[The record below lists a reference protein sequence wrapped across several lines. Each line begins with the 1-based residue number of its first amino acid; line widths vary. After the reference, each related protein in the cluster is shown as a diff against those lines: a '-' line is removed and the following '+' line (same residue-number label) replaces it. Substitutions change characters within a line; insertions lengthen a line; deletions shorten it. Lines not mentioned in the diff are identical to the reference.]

1 MGDTSRKVRAL
12 HFEWWRFAILASF
25 TVAIFAG
32 ISLIDRRTDPSEAAA
47 MTLFG
52 LSLLAFLA
60 YRWHRLRVE
69 VAAGRLTPEEFF
81 RNARVHIRGPL
92 VPFVAG
98 FVITIAALIA
108 SRCLVLPTMSSNKQL
123 RRTEHG

>member
-52 LSLLAFLA
+52 LSLLAF

-69 VAAGRLTPEEFF
+69 AAAGRLTPEEFF

-92 VPFVAG
+92 VPFVAW

-108 SRCLVLPTMSSNKQL
+108 SRRLVLPTMSSNKQL